1 MNLTNL
7 IARVANETGLDA
19 TTDATVITAWINQA
33 YQQLSG
39 AFDWPWLLT
48 NATMQTEADITTGT
62 ATVSAGATS
71 VTLSTAPVNVWGS
84 NISVATNY
92 MIQFTGESDDWYLIS
107 AHTSGTTSVTIANN
121 FVGTSN
127 YTAGAYIIRR
137 VFYTTP
143 TGLDRIINMRQ
154 TITDVEIP
162 AIDVR
167 DYDRILPDP
176 QNTGTPVYYYL
187 TGMASS
193 GLWQV
198 GFDPVPSAVIN
209 IQVRGYRKITELS
222 SGSDEPLIPVKW
234 HNILVFM
241 ALALY
246 GHEYIDDTRVQIARQ
261 RASELLREMEQNYSP
276 TPDRMSV
283 VQPWDQRVQRPP
295 FGALRFPPNFPSSG
309 WWVIALVVLCGL

>member
-1 MNLTNL
+1 MNLTAM

-19 TTDATVITAWINQA
+19 TNDATVITAWLNQA

-48 NATMQTEADITTGT
+48 NSTMQTEADITSGT
-62 ATVSAGATS
+62 ATVSAGGTS
-71 VTLSTAPVNVWGS
+71 VTLSVAPAA
-84 NISVATNY
+84 SVATNY
-92 MIQFTGESDDWYLIS
+92 MIQFTDSTDDWYII
-107 AHTSGTTSVTIANN
+107 TVNNTPFTTATINVPY
-121 FVGTSN
+121 VGASN

-143 TGLDRIINMRQ
+143 TGTDRIINMRQ
-154 TITDVEIP
+154 TITDIEIP

-187 TGMASS
+187 TGMSSS

-198 GFDPVPSAVIN
+198 GFDPIPSAVIN
-209 IQVRGYRKITELS
+209 IQVRAYKKITELS
-222 SGSDEPLIPVKW
+222 SGSDEPLIPIKW

-246 GHEYIDDTRVQIARQ
+246 GHEYIDDSRLQSARQ
-261 RASELLREMEQNYSP
+261 RASELLREMELNYTP
-276 TPDRMSV
+276 TPDKMNV

-309 WWVIALVVLCGL
+309 WW

>member
-39 AFDWPWLLT
+39 AFEWPWLLT
-48 NATMQTEADITTGT
+48 NSTIQTETDITTGT
-62 ATVSAGATS
+62 ASVNAAGTT
-71 VTLSTAPVNVWGS
+71 VTLSTGPAA
-84 NISVATNY
+84 SVATNY

-107 AHTSGTTSVTIANN
+107 AHEAAATTLTISVP

-127 YTAGAYIIRR
+127 YSAGAYIIRR
-137 VFYTTP
+137 VFYNIPTTV
-143 TGLDRIINMRQ
+143 DRLISLRQ
-154 TITDVEIP
+154 AVTDTEIA

-176 QNTGTPVYYYL
+176 QNTGTPNYYYL
-187 TGMASS
+187 TGVSS
-193 GLWQV
+193 GTWQV

-209 IQVRGYRKITELS
+209 IQVRGYKKITELS
-222 SGSDEPLIPVKW
+222 SGSDEPLIPTKW

-246 GHEYIDDTRVQIARQ
+246 GHDYIDDSRLQSARQ
-261 RASELLREMEQNYSP
+261 RAEHLLREMTDNFSP
-276 TPDRMSV
+276 TPDKMKV
-283 VQPWDQRVQRPP
+283 IQPWDQRSARPP
-295 FGALRFPPNFPSSG
+295 FGTLRFPPNFPSNG
-309 WWVIALVVLCGL
+309 WW

>member
-19 TTDATVITAWINQA
+19 TNDATIITAWLNQA

-62 ATVSAGATS
+62 VSINAGSTS
-71 VTLSTAPVNVWGS
+71 GTFSSAPTN
-84 NISVATNY
+84 SVATNY
-92 MIQFTGESDDWYLIS
+92 MIQFTGTSDDWYIIS
-107 AHTSGTTSVTIANN
+107 AHTAAATAFTINVP
-121 FVGTSN
+121 FVGAANIS
-127 YTAGAYIIRR
+127 GASYIVRR
-137 VFYTTP
+137 VFYTIP
-143 TGLDRIINMRQ
+143 TGMDRIINMRQ
-154 TITDVEIP
+154 AITDIEIP

-176 QNTGTPVYYYL
+176 QNTGTPVYFYL

-209 IQVRGYRKITELS
+209 IQVRGYSKITELS
-222 SGSDEPLIPVKW
+222 AGSDEPLIPIKW

-246 GHEYIDDTRVQIARQ
+246 GHDYIDDSRLQSARQ
-261 RASELLREMEQNYSP
+261 RASMLLNEMTENYSP
-276 TPDRMSV
+276 TPDKMAV
-283 VQPWDQRVQRPP
+283 IQPWDQRVARPP

-309 WWVIALVVLCGL
+309 WW